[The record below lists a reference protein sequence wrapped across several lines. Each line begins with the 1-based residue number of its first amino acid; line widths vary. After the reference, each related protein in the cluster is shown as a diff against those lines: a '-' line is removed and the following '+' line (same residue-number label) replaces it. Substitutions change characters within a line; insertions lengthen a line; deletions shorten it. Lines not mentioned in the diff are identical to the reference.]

1 VETEESFLKDLPKLI
16 SPGDLLTAKYYRRPL
31 CYKEI
36 PKSAEGQAFLG
47 QTFRQVFFEGNTFV
61 VLETT
66 RRKWGENKLELVL
79 DPEGSILFIKLLSSI
94 GEVFWMEFG
103 QKDLDSHFSIL
114 GND

>member
-1 VETEESFLKDLPKLI
+1 MIEI
-16 SPGDLLTAKYYRRPL
+16 SPGDLLMARYYRHPL

-47 QTFRQVFFEGNTFV
+47 QTFGQVFFEGNTFV

-66 RRKWGENKLELVL
+66 RRKWGENKLELVP